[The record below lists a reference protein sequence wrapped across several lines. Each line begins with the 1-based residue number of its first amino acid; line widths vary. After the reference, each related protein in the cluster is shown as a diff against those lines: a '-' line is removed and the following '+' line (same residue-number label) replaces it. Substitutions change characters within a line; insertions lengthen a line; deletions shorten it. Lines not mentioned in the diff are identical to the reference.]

1 VSGVWGGHGH
11 AGYSAANRLLDVL
24 AGQLRAEGFDCTAV
38 RWGLWQGTGI
48 GGADEIA
55 RIERSGLVAMDP
67 DAAIAASLGH
77 HAGDPL
83 IFAADFERLRVFFES
98 QGAPMP
104 FAAPPGPQRRPVQPK
119 DQACGARTVAEVVR
133 AELAAALRL
142 AGPASVDLSAALIDL
157 GLDSLLA
164 LDLRKR
170 LRRDIGRSVPL
181 ARLLGGITGAELI
194 NALQPAPPAQA
205 RTDTRAKGLE
215 SSRD

>member
-1 VSGVWGGHGH
+1 
-11 AGYSAANRLLDVL
+11 
-24 AGQLRAEGFDCTAV
+24 
-38 RWGLWQGTGI
+38 
-48 GGADEIA
+48 
-55 RIERSGLVAMDP
+55 
-67 DAAIAASLGH
+67 
-77 HAGDPL
+77 
-83 IFAADFERLRVFFES
+83 
-98 QGAPMP
+98 MP